1 MLIMMV
7 SLITW
12 YLDINIDCPQ
22 KGMSSPLDTYWPPT
36 GVLPVR
42 DLLPTKAVVVIVEAF
57 C

>member
-42 DLLPTKAVVVIVEAF
+42 DLLPTKEVVVIVEAF